1 MAAALSV
8 RDLSLRAYDDRAL
21 LEAVAFEVPAGGAV
35 RLVGRSGLGK
45 TTLLRALAALHPS
58 SGALSLGDAS
68 PESLGR
74 PSWRRR
80 VTLIAQRPRL
90 FAGDV
95 EANLRRPFAYRSA
108 ESAFDPDRAVTM
120 LAALD
125 LPEDV
130 MSREARTLSVGEQQ
144 RVCLVR
150 GLLHRPAF
158 ALLDEPTSAL
168 DPESRETV
176 RALLE
181 RERAAGVGFVLVS
194 HDEGPLDATPI
205 DLEPFRA

>member
-1 MAAALSV
+1 MGGALSV
-8 RDLSLRAYDDRAL
+8 RDLSLRAYDDRPL
-21 LEAVAFEVPAGGAV
+21 LRAVSFDVPAGGAV

-58 SGALSLGDAS
+58 TGALELGDES
-68 PESLGR
+68 PTSLGR
-74 PSWRRR
+74 PRWRRR

-90 FAGDV
+90 FGGDV
-95 EANLRRPFAYRSA
+95 EANLRRPFGYRSA
-108 ESAFDPDRAVTM
+108 EEGYDEERAAAM

-130 MSREARTLSVGEQQ
+130 MRREARTLSVGEQQ

-150 GLLHRPAF
+150 GLLHRPSF

-168 DPESRETV
+168 DPESREAV
-176 RALLE
+176 GALLE
-181 RERAAGVGFVLVS
+181 RERAAGVGLVLVS
-194 HDEGPLDATPI
+194 HDEGPLDAEPI